1 MNRFILGLVVTAM
14 CGLTALAGCAGGIQ
28 QDKAMHFAVG
38 AGVSILATELGA
50 TPLQACAASLADG
63 VAKEAYDS
71 KHGGTVEAADVLA
84 AGAGCAFTWEF

>member
-1 MNRFILGLVVTAM
+1 MKFLILILI
-14 CGLTALAGCAGGIQ
+14 LALAGCAGGIQ

-50 TPLQACAASLADG
+50 TPLQACGASLAVG